1 MPVSFHPSNRT
12 CSATPTDPSFVL
24 PAPTSLAE
32 DISVVHNS
40 SRSFN
45 PYVDSARTYAAAPA
59 MYRDDVQIPLYCK
72 GSKREGDLIDD
83 LNSFSETWGALY
95 EHLTTQILS
104 EREVLSVLKSGIL
117 QRHMGKN
124 LEQVFIEAMVR
135 STQPKCDMTAQR
147 LREIFEAI
155 FHLPPD
161 QWAVEFGE
169 HLNFSRSSGSHGVA
183 GFIQAQLQL
192 PREERDKKI
201 ASGELLTDAQ
211 WQRLCEVLEQSPVW
225 MSERLEQ
232 ADPNMPWMDLEDIP
246 ALRPSSAA
254 TQLLLGKCLQV
265 MDEYRS
271 EETAPSE
278 YASQIRE
285 LIECIKDKSDP
296 AVQLCSRE
304 EETAM
309 FEFLAP
315 TSRHREGTSDECF
328 PLLSTLEE
336 IERKSDFHP
345 VTINANR
352 VPKGLVA
359 KAAYLL
365 QIVNVSNFHGYPE
378 KPHPKSI
385 MLLPEKPSKPFIVK
399 DVPVNPDTPPEFDIE
414 RKSVVPFASVE
425 HALEMARQADAL
437 LTKITHT
444 LTGWRPAEALDLEDP
459 RYLLGDIAERL
470 ERLDIRTPFRTT
482 PGSSFGSQENPYAE
496 TTEANADSHFT
507 ALGASLGA
515 WLRSSAAHLGSMG
528 VTMLAGV
535 THLTRQHPN
544 ASATLAFAAIHAA
557 LNEFYSRWFPYEGAG
572 NQAHFAAEADPRLRQ
587 QIIDEVQLTLDAM
600 PTFVQSVRARR
611 EASGYTNPHDD
622 PMLVADVKSLMQQ
635 PAPSDPDMTV
645 AELVDESI
653 ARAHYARLQISRMGV
668 DIDGNP
674 FVETED
680 VSVNSQRAESELGS
694 ESAEWVLDAMSDAD
708 ITLHADRTL
717 QARVVKEL
725 TSAGNTPMPVSTDSS
740 IHKPAS
746 LFRDAVND
754 PKVLE
759 WFESKGFALNTL
771 KVFADSVSGKVIR
784 DGVSS
789 DESFSIWDDS
799 GWWQVSAQVLIAR
812 QLLDPGDIGLSFTNE
827 GPELVYRDVIIQ
839 FYGETSPTSTEEATE
854 LVRRLSAEGWPA
866 FDTIKND
873 ELLNKAKALIH
884 EEKTRAQ
891 LSYELEQSVKNL
903 ADNAPVSLSSL
914 FSRVANGSP
923 LDEKCK
929 SIVGHL
935 HEFIALPGMIS
946 LCQRLEIDCTV
957 APVRIS
963 ENRIQVLMPPAL
975 WYDITNSV
983 SADSNLLAPFNMLLQ
998 QIKDTGNAL
1007 YSTLSF
1013 DLQQTVN
1020 FRGFGSPK
1028 TAGEVRN
1035 VIRWLQTSLPTSM
1048 PLGDCGAGLLALT
1061 PSSATLTPVE
1071 RTTIIGVSRKLL
1083 NGAASIIDVLCN
1095 ASELDRPVEYRRDN
1109 AESILEDML
1118 ASEQSN
1124 SWAQQMLRELGWY
1137 GALEGQTASVEIKQ
1151 QILLAAIKLA
1161 VDPDAS
1167 GKPGTVAGYDVY
1179 QPKNLGRDVNEVLT
1193 EIERHLVQHKG
1204 VSERTA
1210 PLIAHL
1216 FLVDAAPEFL
1226 AYDIA
1231 KGVQVGTAG
1240 WMTLRLGVA
1249 IAETQKP
1256 GCSRAMTM
1264 SQLMDLALLTPNTP
1278 EQQMLFKTLAV
1289 DILVIWGVMNGI
1301 IPQRA
1306 SYSSDDYYIAASKFS
1321 TQRKELAQAIEG
1333 FKRDLVTRNE
1343 IAIKELNKLYGPY
1356 VSVPIEDIKV
1366 SDGSTEKSFVE
1377 AYIDGDLSS
1386 AGWQMSNIS
1395 MGRHTFDWF
1404 RIKLPDLDNL
1414 LTESVKRHFESDTAS
1429 FLCATKSMIAALPL
1443 DERQSI
1449 ELGEIRLFT
1458 LREET
1463 GRLKEDETAED
1474 RAAMRGH
1481 QGVLLRCEYNQQV
1494 SYYEV
1499 FPGRMIMIKRT
1510 DLPHDLPL
1518 DGEIKTIKVKVSGRG
1533 PAGRFPIQRGTEL
1546 PFDFS
1551 AYSEGAK
1558 PKAGATSEKLIVE
1571 QLGETIP
1578 AKDVSAEQTTNVPNS
1593 YFSAKTVD
1601 IAKRIVSD
1609 NFLQGYEEFL
1619 FKKAKGQTSAEEN
1632 RAYWEK
1638 VKNFLLQLIPFVG
1651 CVDDLNSGKRMGFI
1665 NGAFGCFTD
1674 LVSGLNALGGGVGK
1688 ISSALRP
1695 VRPVSVK
1702 AFEAVKITGTTL
1714 VSMMNPL
1721 DGVVDMIAGGGRA
1734 ITSFG
1739 KMLTT
1744 GVFALTE
1751 SGISRLQTCVDR
1763 LRGYFGGFAAEA
1775 AARLSRQSRIVGV
1788 MGRVNSTQIVATLDN
1803 GKWYALDKNGT
1814 PVGRVIDNFVAPATA
1829 H

>member
-1 MPVSFHPSNRT
+1 MVVSSGPTNTTSPAASSNSPPVP
-12 CSATPTDPSFVL
+12 A
-24 PAPTSLAE
+24 APTRLAE
-32 DISVVHNS
+32 QILATRHSSQPFIFLGDNARSGSVHC
-40 SRSFN
+40 
-45 PYVDSARTYAAAPA
+45 
-59 MYRDDVQIPLYCK
+59 DDVQIPLYCK

-117 QRHMGKN
+117 QRNMGKN
-124 LEQVFIEAMVR
+124 LEQVFLEAMVR
-135 STQPKCDMTAQR
+135 STQPKGDMTAQR
-147 LREIFEAI
+147 LGEIFEAI
-155 FHLPPD
+155 CHLPPD

-169 HLNFSRSSGSHGVA
+169 HLNFSRTSGSHGVA

-192 PREERDKKI
+192 SREERDKNI

-211 WQRLCEVLEQSPVW
+211 WQRLCEVLEQRPVW
-225 MSERLEQ
+225 MNERLEQ

-265 MDEYRS
+265 IDEYRS
-271 EETAPSE
+271 EETAPGE
-278 YASQIRE
+278 YASQVRE
-285 LIECIKDKSDP
+285 LIECIKDKTDP

-315 TSRHREGTSDECF
+315 TSRHREGTSNGHF
-328 PLLSTLEE
+328 PLLAILEE

-359 KAAYLL
+359 QAAYLL
-365 QIVNVSNFHGYPE
+365 QIVNVSNFHAYPE

-399 DVPVNPDTPPEFDIE
+399 DVPVNPDTPPEPGVE

-425 HALEMARQADAL
+425 QALEMARQADAL
-437 LTKITHT
+437 LTKVINA
-444 LTGWRPAEALDLEDP
+444 LTGWRPTQAFDLQEP
-459 RYLLGDIAERL
+459 LQLLSQIAETMEGL
-470 ERLDIRTPFRTT
+470 NVRTPFQRT
-482 PGSSFGSQENPYAE
+482 PGSSFGSLDNPYAE
-496 TTEANADSHFT
+496 TTETNADSHFT

-572 NQAHFAAEADPRLRQ
+572 NQAHFAAEADPGLRQ

-635 PAPSDPDMTV
+635 PAPSDPDITV

-653 ARAHYARLQISRMGV
+653 ARVHYARLQISRMDV

-680 VSVNSQRAESELGS
+680 VSANSQRTDSALD
-694 ESAEWVLDAMSDAD
+694 SAEWVLDAMSDAD

-740 IHKPAS
+740 IRKPAS
-746 LFRDAVND
+746 LFRDAMND

-759 WFESKGFALNTL
+759 WFESKGLALNTL
-771 KVFADSVSGKVIR
+771 KVFADRVSGKVIR

-812 QLLDPGDIGLSFTNE
+812 QLLDPGDIGLVYTNE

-946 LCQRLEIDCTV
+946 LCQRLEIDCAA

-963 ENRIQVLMPPAL
+963 ESRIQVLMPPAL

-983 SADSNLLAPFNMLLQ
+983 SADSHLLAPFNMLLQ
-998 QIKDTGNAL
+998 QVKDTGNAL

-1048 PLGDCGAGLLALT
+1048 PLGDFGAGLLALT
-1061 PSSATLTPVE
+1061 PSSATLTTVE

-1083 NGAASIIDVLCN
+1083 NGAASIIDGLCN

-1167 GKPGTVAGYDVY
+1167 GKPGTVVGYDVY

-1193 EIERHLVQHKG
+1193 EIERYLVQHKG

-1264 SQLMDLALLTPNTP
+1264 SQLMDLALLTPHTP

-1289 DILVIWGVMNGI
+1289 DILMIWGVMNGI

-1321 TQRKELAQAIEG
+1321 TQRKEMAQAIEG

-1366 SDGSTEKSFVE
+1366 SGGSTEKSFVE

-1404 RIKLPDLDNL
+1404 RIKLPDLDKL

-1463 GRLKEDETAED
+1463 GKLKEDETAED
-1474 RAAMRGH
+1474 QAAMRGH

-1499 FPGRMIMIKRT
+1499 FPGRMTIIKRT

-1551 AYSEGAK
+1551 AYSEGAE
-1558 PKAGATSEKLIVE
+1558 PKAGATSKKLIIE

-1578 AKDVSAEQTTNVPNS
+1578 AKDVSAEQTANVPDS
-1593 YFSAKTVD
+1593 YFSAKTGD

-1638 VKNFLLQLIPFVG
+1638 VKNFLVQLIPFVG

-1688 ISSALRP
+1688 ISSVLRP

-1702 AFEAVKITGTTL
+1702 AFEAFKITGTTF
-1714 VSMMNPL
+1714 VSMINPL

-1788 MGRVNSTQIVATLDN
+1788 MGRVNSTQIMATLDN

-1814 PVGRVIDNFVAPATA
+1814 PVGRVIDNFVVPATA
-1829 H
+1829 Q